1 MAGWECSVCG
11 YIHDGEVAPEKCPIC
26 DAPRDKFE
34 EVPGDNGSGE
44 KNGAAGSEGKKWR
57 CKVCGYIHIGSEPPE
72 KCPVCSAA
80 SEMFEEVVDKEVE
93 KEKAALPE
101 KRWKCTV
108 CGYIHTGPEPPE
120 KCPVC
125 NAPAEMFL
133 EIDENGKEIGSL
145 PAAEKKSAIP
155 GEEQPSPSL
164 LNSVADILVR
174 HHLHPISVHFP
185 NGILP
190 VVISF
195 LAISVLFN
203 IVTLE
208 VAAFYNLIAVLLAMP
223 LVLLTG
229 YLEWQKN
236 YKGIKTA
243 VFITKIIC
251 GLVVL
256 ASTNILV
263 FWRIID
269 PEVIADG
276 SPVKW
281 VYLGIAALLLGA
293 AGLAGH
299 LGGKLVFGS
308 RG

>member
-1 MAGWECSVCG
+1 MESWECSVCG
-11 YIHDGEVAPEKCPIC
+11 HIYEGEVVPEKCPVC
-26 DAPRDKFE
+26 EAP
-34 EVPGDNGSGE
+34 GE
-44 KNGAAGSEGKKWR
+44 KFIKVTTPAAEAEERKWR
-57 CKVCGYIHIGSEPPE
+57 CTVCGYIHIGNTPPE
-72 KCPVCSAA
+72 SCPVCNAA
-80 SEMFEEVVDKEVE
+80 SEVFEEVLEQEDEEEPAVIVE
-93 KEKAALPE
+93 KK
-101 KRWKCTV
+101 WKCTV
-108 CGYIHTGPEPPE
+108 CGYIHTGLEPPE
-120 KCPVC
+120 TCPVC

-133 EIDENGKEIGSL
+133 ELDENGKEIGSL
-145 PAAEKKSAIP
+145 PTADVESATS
-155 GEEQPSPSL
+155 GETQTPSSL
-164 LNSVADILVR
+164 LSTLADLLVR
-174 HHLHPISVHFP
+174 NHLHPISVHFP

-190 VVISF
+190 VVVSF
-195 LAISVLFN
+195 LAIAVFFN
-203 IVTLE
+203 LASLE
-208 VAAFYNLIAVLLAMP
+208 VAAFYNLIVVLLAMP

-229 YLEWQKN
+229 YLEWQKT

-256 ASTNILV
+256 ASVNVLV

-269 PEVIADG
+269 PGVVAEG

-281 VYLGIAALLLGA
+281 IYLGIAALLLGA

>member
-1 MAGWECSVCG
+1 MRSWECDICG
-11 YIHDGEVAPEKCPIC
+11 YIHDGEVAPENCPVC
-26 DAPRDKFE
+26 DAPSENFAE
-34 EVPGDNGSGE
+34 TAESGDSVKENST
-44 KNGAAGSEGKKWR
+44 EGNKERKWR
-57 CKVCGYIHIGSEPPE
+57 CKVCGHVHTGDAPPE
-72 KCPVCSAA
+72 SCPVCGAGP
-80 SEMFEEVVDKEVE
+80 EMFEEVLGKEAE
-93 KEKAALPE
+93 DGQAAAAE

-125 NAPAEMFL
+125 DTPASMFL
-133 EIDENGKEIGSL
+133 ELDENGKEIGSL
-145 PAAEKKSAIP
+145 PAVETEPSAP
-155 GEEQPSPSL
+155 GEPQTSSSMFDTL
-164 LNSVADILVR
+164 ADLLVR

-190 VVISF
+190 VVLSF
-195 LAISVLFN
+195 LVIAVLFN
-203 IVTLE
+203 SASFE
-208 VAAFYNLIAVLLAMP
+208 AAAFYNLIVVLLAMP

-229 YLEWQKN
+229 YLEWQKT
-236 YKGIKTA
+236 YKGIKTS

-256 ASTNILV
+256 ASVNILV

-269 PEVIADG
+269 PGVVAEG
-276 SPVKW
+276 SPAKW
-281 VYLGIAALLLGA
+281 IYLGIAALLLGA

>member
-1 MAGWECSVCG
+1 MGSWECSVCSHM
-11 YIHDGEVAPEKCPIC
+11 YEGEGTPEKCPVC
-26 DAPRDKFE
+26 GASGGKFIVVSTPASGTE
-34 EVPGDNGSGE
+34 E
-44 KNGAAGSEGKKWR
+44 KKWR
-57 CKVCGYIHIGSEPPE
+57 CTVCGYIHIGDAPPE
-72 KCPVCSAA
+72 SCPVCNAA
-80 SEMFEEVVDKEVE
+80 SEMFEEVLENEAEENLAVVT
-93 KEKAALPE
+93 E

-108 CGYIHTGPEPPE
+108 CGYLHTGPEPPE

-125 NAPAEMFL
+125 NAPAKMFL
-133 EIDENGKEIGSL
+133 ELDENGREIGSL
-145 PAAEKKSAIP
+145 PVTEVEFADPEGPQGA
-155 GEEQPSPSL
+155 SL
-164 LNSVADILVR
+164 LNTLADLFVR

-195 LAISVLFN
+195 LAIALFFN
-203 IVTLE
+203 LASLE
-208 VAAFYNLIAVLLAMP
+208 VAAFYNLIVVLLAMP

-229 YLEWQKN
+229 YLEWQKK

-251 GLVVL
+251 GMVVL
-256 ASTNILV
+256 VSTNVLV

-269 PEVIADG
+269 PGVFAED

-281 VYLGIAALLLGA
+281 IYLGIAALLLAA

>member
-1 MAGWECSVCG
+1 MESWGCSVCG
-11 YIHDGEVAPEKCPIC
+11 HIYEGDVPPEECPVC
-26 DAPRDKFE
+26 DAP
-34 EVPGDNGSGE
+34 GE
-44 KNGAAGSEGKKWR
+44 KFTELIADDITREEISAGEAEEKKWR
-57 CKVCGYIHIGSEPPE
+57 CTVCGYIHIGNAPPE
-72 KCPVCSAA
+72 SCPVCNAA
-80 SEMFEEVVDKEVE
+80 SEMFEEILENE
-93 KEKAALPE
+93 AEEEPTAILE

-125 NAPAEMFL
+125 NAPANMFL
-133 EIDENGKEIGSL
+133 ELDEKGREIGSL
-145 PAAEKKSAIP
+145 PGAEVESTAP
-155 GEEQPSPSL
+155 GESQASSL
-164 LNSVADILVR
+164 LNTLADHLVR
-174 HHLHPISVHFP
+174 NHLHPISVHFP

-190 VVISF
+190 VVVSF
-195 LAISVLFN
+195 LAISVYFN
-203 IVTLE
+203 MASLE
-208 VAAFYNLIAVLLAMP
+208 VAAFYNLIVVLLAMP

-243 VFITKIIC
+243 VFITKIVC

-256 ASTNILV
+256 ASTNVLV

-269 PEVIADG
+269 PEVIAEG
-276 SPVKW
+276 STVKW
-281 VYLGIAALLLGA
+281 VYLGIAALLLAA

-308 RG
+308 GR